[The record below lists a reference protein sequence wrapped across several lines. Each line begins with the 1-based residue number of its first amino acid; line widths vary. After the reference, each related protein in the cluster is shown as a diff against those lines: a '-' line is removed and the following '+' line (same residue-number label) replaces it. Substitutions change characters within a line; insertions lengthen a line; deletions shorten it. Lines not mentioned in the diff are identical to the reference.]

1 MRRLLLLLLLS
12 GPVASPLAAQTDG
25 MARAFELERRGDFAG
40 AAAAYVDVL
49 RTQPVNLSAL
59 LGLERALTPLHRL
72 AELALPAEMLLAR
85 DSTNASA
92 YSMALRGWAAMG
104 RPDSVAS
111 VVRRWARVE
120 PTEETPY
127 REWGAAMLGVQ
138 DLNGAKRA
146 YLTGRERLNDPSA
159 LAGELALLAAAQNDW
174 EGAAR
179 EWALAIDRYPGY
191 RLSARNALARTPD
204 NARSVV
210 LRTLMHGTPM
220 ARRLAAEL
228 DAQWGAPAAGLAL
241 LLENLPSSNE
251 EAIDALRQF
260 LDAARADNGP
270 EAARARGAALEQ
282 LATRTTGP
290 GASRT
295 RLEAARAY
303 SDGGDAASAR
313 RMLEQLAADGAAPP
327 EMASGAT
334 TTLIAVL
341 LKEGQVAE
349 AERQLATLRGT
360 LPEETASRL
369 ALQVAEGWIRQGNLD
384 RAQAA
389 LGTDSTVDAMALQGR
404 ILLYRGDL
412 KGAANALRTAGPF
425 AGSREE
431 ATARTA
437 MLALIQPIAAD
448 SLPPL
453 GAALLSLARGDSAA
467 AVQQLTA
474 VAIGLPPQGGGAELR
489 LLAGQVEAGRGK
501 VPEAEQ
507 LLRAAADTTVPATA
521 PAAELEL
528 ARLLL
533 SAGRTREAT
542 AQLEH
547 LILAYP
553 GSAVVPQ
560 ARRMLDIAR
569 GAIPE
574 S

>member
-1 MRRLLLLLLLS
+1 MRRLFLFALLWLPL
-12 GPVASPLAAQTDG
+12 ASTLAAQSDA
-25 MARAFELERRGDFAG
+25 MQRAFELERRGDFAG
-40 AAAAYVDVL
+40 AAAAYFDVL
-49 RTQPVNLSAL
+49 RTHPENLSAL

-72 AELALPAEMLLAR
+72 AELAVPAELLLAR

-111 VVRRWARVE
+111 VVRRWARAE
-120 PTEETPY
+120 PADETPY
-127 REWGAAMLGVQ
+127 REWGAAMLGAQ
-138 DLNGAKRA
+138 DLNGARRA
-146 YLTGRERLNDPSA
+146 YLTGRERMGDPSA

-174 EGAAR
+174 ESAAR
-179 EWALAIDRYPGY
+179 EWALAIGRYPGY
-191 RLSARNALARTPD
+191 RLTARNALARAPD
-204 NARSVV
+204 NARPAV
-210 LRTLMHGTPM
+210 LRTLTRGTPT

-228 DAQWGAPAAGLAL
+228 EAQWGEPAAGLAL
-241 LLENLPSSNE
+241 LLDNLPTSNE
-251 EAIDALRQF
+251 EAVDALRQF
-260 LDAARADNGP
+260 LDAARADDGP
-270 EAARARGAALEQ
+270 EADRTRGAVLEQ
-282 LATRTTGP
+282 LALRTTGP
-290 GASRT
+290 GASRA

-303 SDGGDAASAR
+303 SDGGDASSAR
-313 RMLEQLAADGAAPP
+313 RMLAQLAADGSAPS

-334 TTLIAVL
+334 ATLVAVL

-349 AERQLATLRGT
+349 AERQLASLRGT
-360 LPEETASRL
+360 LPEETANRL

-384 RAQAA
+384 RAQAVVA
-389 LGTDSTVDAMALQGR
+389 NDSTVDAIALDGR

-412 KGAANALRTAGPF
+412 KGAAHALRTAGPF
-425 AGSREE
+425 AGSRED

-437 MLALIQPIAAD
+437 LLALIQPIAVD
-448 SLPPL
+448 SLPAL
-453 GAALLSLARGDSAA
+453 GAALLALVRGDSAG
-467 AVQQLTA
+467 AVQQLTV
-474 VAIGLPPQGGGAELR
+474 VANGLPPQGGGAELR
-489 LLAGQVEAGRGK
+489 LLAGQVEAGRGRI
-501 VPEAEQ
+501 PEAEQ
-507 LLRAAADTTVPATA
+507 LLRAAADSTVPATA

-560 ARRMLDIAR
+560 ARRMLDVAR